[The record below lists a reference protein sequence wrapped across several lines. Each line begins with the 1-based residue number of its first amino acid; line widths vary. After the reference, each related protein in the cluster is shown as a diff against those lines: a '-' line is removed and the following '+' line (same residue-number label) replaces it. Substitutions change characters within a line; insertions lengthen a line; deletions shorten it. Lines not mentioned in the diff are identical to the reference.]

1 MAEMDSVKQVQRTAI
16 RDIAARAGVSVAT
29 VSRVLNGRPDV
40 APATR
45 NVVLRYIR
53 ESGYVSNRSA
63 RGLASGRS
71 GLIGLTVPRVFGEYF
86 TQIIAG
92 AAEAL
97 YERDARFILCPTEHQ
112 RDREVSLLERVM
124 HGTADGAVLIL
135 PSESAAELAQLRRR
149 GFPFVVIDPPV
160 PVGDDIP
167 VIAVANWAGGKLA
180 TEHLI
185 ALGHRRI
192 AVITGPAAWS
202 ASIDRLAGYH
212 SALLAAGLPI
222 VPDLVCEA
230 DFTIAGGYNMARRF
244 LSRADR
250 PTAIFAQND
259 LMAVAT
265 LRAALEMGLRVP
277 DDLSIVGFDD
287 VEPASLVNPALTTVS
302 QPLQEIGRL
311 AVTVLFRQLAGETLD
326 ARRVEL
332 STRLVVR
339 ASTAPPGSS

>member
-97 YERDARFILCPTEHQ
+97 YQ

-135 PSESAAELAQLRRR
+135 PSETAAELAQLRRR

>member
-1 MAEMDSVKQVQRTAI
+1 MNNSTQPSRAAI

-40 APATR
+40 ARVTR
-45 NVVLRYIR
+45 DVVLRHIR
-53 ESGYVSNRSA
+53 ELGYVSNRSA
-63 RGLASGRS
+63 RGLASGRT
-71 GLIGLTVPRVFGEYF
+71 GLIGLTVPYVFGEYF
-86 TQIIAG
+86 SQMVAG

-97 YERDARFILCPTEHQ
+97 YEHDARFILCPTAHQ
-112 RDREVSLLERVM
+112 PDREVSLLERLM
-124 HGTADGAVLIL
+124 HGTSDGAVLIL

-149 GFPFVVIDPPV
+149 GYPFVIIDPPA
-160 PVGDDIP
+160 PVDDDIP
-167 VIAVANWAGGKLA
+167 VIAAANWSGGRIA

-185 ALGHRRI
+185 ALGHKRI
-192 AVITGPAAWS
+192 ATITGPATWS

-222 VPDLVCEA
+222 SGELVCEA
-230 DFTIAGGYNMARRF
+230 DFRIDDGYRAAQRL
-244 LSRADR
+244 LSLPDR

-259 LMAVAT
+259 NMAVAT
-265 LRAALEMGLRVP
+265 LRASQEHGLRVP

-287 VEPASLVNPALTTVS
+287 VELASVVSPPLTTVS

-311 AVTVLFRQLAGETLD
+311 AVAVLFRQLAGQPLD
-326 ARRVEL
+326 ATRLEL

-339 ASTAPPGSS
+339 ASTAPPIRR